1 MKNRST
7 VVTLFLTALASPI
20 LHGQATATLN
30 IEVGRPKAAVS
41 PTLYGLM
48 TEEINY
54 SYDGGLYAEL
64 VRNRTFRS
72 DWSGILNWFLIE
84 KGAASAKMSVDSK
97 AGPST
102 ALPSSAKL
110 EVTKADAN
118 SPAGLLNEGYWG
130 IAVRPNSRYAGSLF
144 AKSDSEGALPVRI
157 ALVADQSGQVL
168 AKTSVSVAGSGWK
181 EYKFEMQSGNG
192 AASSENHLELTIERP
207 ATLWL
212 QLVSLFP
219 PTYHGRANGN
229 RIDIM
234 EKLAAMRP
242 SFLRFPGGNYLE
254 GNRIETRFDWKKMIG
269 PLADRP
275 THPTT
280 WSYHSTDGMGLLEFL
295 EWCEDLHMQPLIGIY
310 AGYSLGGQVVK
321 PGPDLEPYVQ
331 EGLEE
336 IEYVTGGADTKWGAV
351 RARDGHSAPF
361 TLRYVEIG
369 NEDNFDRAR
378 TYDGRYAQFYKAIK
392 AKYPNIQVIA
402 TMPVNGMT
410 PDVVDDHYYKREQGM
425 FEEARHYDNT
435 DRNGPKIF
443 VGEWATR
450 EGTPTPN
457 FGAALG
463 DAAFLT
469 GLERNS
475 DVVVMSAY
483 APLFVNVNPGG
494 MQWSSDLIGY
504 DAMNSYG
511 SPSYYTQVMFA
522 SCLGDHT
529 LNSSASGAGG
539 KFFYSVTASP
549 NKVCLKLVNASSV
562 EQPVAIALNGLGAG
576 THATRIDTMKANNTW
591 ATNTI
596 THPER
601 IVPVKSNTSIKG
613 ERVAARDARVLH
625 SGDSNRSEV
634 VSKPG
639 TRSIEEIIEC
649 HSPTSPA
656 SRRLSLKAPRPRTR
670 LPIATTTRT
679 ASSSARGWKTIFE
692 WRSATGTRSATRV
705 PTCSAPARSTVP
717 GTVGQWIRHMRNSS

>member
-1 MKNRST
+1 MNNRST
-7 VVTLFLTALASPI
+7 LISIAFLLIALAAPV
-20 LHGQATATLN
+20 LHGQAPATLN
-30 IEVGRPKAAVS
+30 VEVSRPKTAVS

-72 DWSGILNWFLIE
+72 DWTGILNWFVIE
-84 KGAASAKMSVDSK
+84 KGTASAKVSVDSK
-97 AGPST
+97 EGPSE
-102 ALPSSAKL
+102 ALRNSAKL
-110 EVTKADAN
+110 EVKKSDAN
-118 SPAGLLNEGYWG
+118 SPAGILNEGYWG
-130 IAVRPNSRYAGSLF
+130 IAVRANTRYTGSLF
-144 AKSDSEGALPVRI
+144 AKSDSEGPLPLRI

-168 AKTSVSVAGSGWK
+168 AKTSVSVTGSGWK
-181 EYKFEMQSGNG
+181 EYKFEMQSGDA
-192 AASSENHLELTIERP
+192 AASSENHLELTIDRP

-219 PTYHGRANGN
+219 PTYHGRPNGN

-242 SFLRFPGGNYLE
+242 AFLRFRGGNYLE
-254 GNRIETRFDWKKMIG
+254 GSRIETRFDWKRMIG
-269 PLADRP
+269 PLVDRP

-280 WSYHSTDGMGLLEFL
+280 WSYHSSDGMGLLEFL
-295 EWCEDLHMQPLIGIY
+295 EWCEDLHMQPLLGIY

-336 IEYVTGGADTKWGAV
+336 IEYVTGGNGTKWGAV

-361 TLRYVEIG
+361 ALRYVEIG
-369 NEDNFDRAR
+369 NEDNFDRAG

-392 AKYPNIQVIA
+392 AKYPDLQVIA
-402 TMPVNGMT
+402 TMPVKGTT

-425 FEEARHYDNT
+425 FDEARHYDDT

-475 DVVVMSAY
+475 DVVVMAAY
-483 APLFVNVNPGG
+483 APLFVNVNPGA

-504 DAMNSYG
+504 DALNSYG
-511 SPSYYTQVMFA
+511 SPSYYAQVMFA
-522 SCLGDHT
+522 SCVGDHT
-529 LNSSASGAGG
+529 LDSSISGTGDR
-539 KFFYSVTASP
+539 FFYSVTASP
-549 NKVCLKLVNASSV
+549 DKLCVKLVNASSTGL
-562 EQPVAIALNGLGAG
+562 PVTISLNGLGAG
-576 THATRIDTMKANNTW
+576 THTVRIDTLKANTTW

-596 THPER
+596 AHPDR
-601 IVPVKSNTSIKG
+601 IVPVRSTASVKG
-613 ERVAARDARVLH
+613 ERVQHVM
-625 SGDSNRSEV
+625 
-634 VSKPG
+634 PG
-639 TRSIEEIIEC
+639 YAIQTLEID
-649 HSPTSPA
+649 
-656 SRRLSLKAPRPRTR
+656 LK
-670 LPIATTTRT
+670 
-679 ASSSARGWKTIFE
+679 
-692 WRSATGTRSATRV
+692 
-705 PTCSAPARSTVP
+705 
-717 GTVGQWIRHMRNSS
+717 